1 MSATTTETGTAT
13 ATATTELIVGGMTC
27 AACVARVEKKLG
39 RVDGVSATVNLATG
53 RARVS
58 HPAGVTAAELM
69 AVVEG
74 AGFTAALPE
83 PEPGSEPEDGKDKD
97 ADAGATAGA
106 LTRLLVTALLSVPVL
121 VLSMAPG
128 LQFRNWQWL
137 CFVLATPVAV
147 WGAWPFHERALRG
160 LRHSAATMDTLVSLG
175 VLASY
180 SWSAYALFFGG
191 AGRPDMRMPFTLVP
205 SMAGGTAD
213 VYLEAVVGVPL
224 FVLIGRLLEARAR
237 HSTGSALRALA
248 SLAAK
253 DVLVRDADGTER
265 RVPIERLRVGD
276 RFVVRPGERV
286 ATDGV
291 VVAGSSALDL
301 SLVTGES
308 APVEAGPGS
317 SVVGGAVN
325 SGGLLEVR
333 AEAVGADTRLARIAK
348 LVEDAQAGKAKA
360 QRVADAVAGVFVPA
374 VLAVAVTVLGFW
386 LGAGASPQAAVTAAV
401 AVLVVAC
408 PCALGL
414 ATPTALLAATGRGA
428 GLGILVSGPQALEGL
443 RRVDTVVLDKTGTLT
458 TGSMAVTGVTARP
471 DGLGA
476 EAALRLAA
484 AVERGSEHPV
494 GRAVCAYAAAQGA
507 GADRAAGP
515 GGPEEPSSQP
525 GPAGTAGARRTA
537 DGLVSSAASGSSAIS
552 GSSAASGS
560 PVTPDAP
567 ALPGTPAL
575 PDAPTLPDV
584 TGFTATPGRGV
595 AGRVGERLVEVVRPD
610 AGPATAAPAGRKP
623 GKSGQKA
630 RTRKGQPVPSDGDR
644 LPQVLAEAVDA
655 AGRDGRTAV
664 VVRVDGTPEAVIV
677 LGDTVRSGS
686 YRAVDHLKRL
696 GLRPVLATGDSE
708 GAARAVAAELGIT
721 EVHARA
727 TPEDKAALVRELR
740 ARGRRVAVIG
750 DGVNDTAALAGAD
763 LGIAMGGGTDAAI
776 GAADVTLVREDMGAL
791 ADAVRLARRTSAT
804 VRTNLAWAFG
814 YNLVTLP
821 LAAVGLLS
829 PMVAAAAMSVSSV
842 LVVANSLRLRGWQ
855 PVPSRAAAGRGSR
868 RGPAAPGAHGSHA
881 SYGSHGRSAA
891 APASSR
897 GDA

>member
-1 MSATTTETGTAT
+1 MSTSTRTSTGTGAGSST

-58 HPAGVTAAELM
+58 HPAEVTAAELM

-83 PEPGSEPEDGKDKD
+83 PQPGPGSQGGKGGKGGKDGD
-97 ADAGATAGA
+97 AEAATGA
-106 LTRLLVTALLSVPVL
+106 LTRLLITALLSVPVL

-253 DVLVRDADGTER
+253 DVLVRGADGTER
-265 RVPIERLRVGD
+265 RVPIEELRVGD

-348 LVEDAQAGKAKA
+348 LVEEAQAGKAKA

-458 TGSMAVTGVTARP
+458 TGSMTVTDVTARP

-494 GRAVCAYAAAQGA
+494 GRAVCAYAAGRET
-507 GADRAAGP
+507 GADGV
-515 GGPEEPSSQP
+515 
-525 GPAGTAGARRTA
+525 TA
-537 DGLVSSAASGSSAIS
+537 D
-552 GSSAASGS
+552 
-560 PVTPDAP
+560 TPD
-567 ALPGTPAL
+567 LPV
-575 PDAPTLPDV
+575 LPDV
-584 TGFTATPGRGV
+584 TGFDATPGRGV

-610 AGPATAAPAGRKP
+610 ASPAAQASAAQAPAARKS
-623 GKSGQKA
+623 KKNEQKG
-630 RTRKGQPVPSDGDR
+630 RKGQAVPSGDR
-644 LPQVLAEAVDA
+644 LPQVLADAVEA

-740 ARGRRVAVIG
+740 EQGRRVAVIG

-804 VRTNLAWAFG
+804 VRANLAWAFG

-855 PVPSRAAAGRGSR
+855 PVPSRAAAGRGPR
-868 RGPAAPGAHGSHA
+868 RGGAAPGSHGSH
-881 SYGSHGRSAA
+881 GSHGRRTAA
-891 APASSR
+891 ALASR

>member
-1 MSATTTETGTAT
+1 
-13 ATATTELIVGGMTC
+13 MTC

-58 HPAGVTAAELM
+58 HPAEVTAAELM

-83 PEPGSEPEDGKDKD
+83 PQPGPGSQGGKGGKGGKDGD
-97 ADAGATAGA
+97 AEAATGA
-106 LTRLLVTALLSVPVL
+106 LTRLLITALLSVPVL

-253 DVLVRDADGTER
+253 DVLVRGADGTER
-265 RVPIERLRVGD
+265 RVPIEELRVGD

-348 LVEDAQAGKAKA
+348 LVEEAQAGKAKA

-458 TGSMAVTGVTARP
+458 TGSMTVTDVTARP

-494 GRAVCAYAAAQGA
+494 GRAVCAYAAGRET
-507 GADRAAGP
+507 GADGV
-515 GGPEEPSSQP
+515 
-525 GPAGTAGARRTA
+525 TA
-537 DGLVSSAASGSSAIS
+537 D
-552 GSSAASGS
+552 
-560 PVTPDAP
+560 TPD
-567 ALPGTPAL
+567 LPV
-575 PDAPTLPDV
+575 LPDV
-584 TGFTATPGRGV
+584 TGFDATPGRGV

-610 AGPATAAPAGRKP
+610 ASPAAQASAAQAPAARKS
-623 GKSGQKA
+623 KKNEQKG
-630 RTRKGQPVPSDGDR
+630 RKGQAVPSGDR
-644 LPQVLAEAVDA
+644 LPQVLADAVEA

-740 ARGRRVAVIG
+740 EQGRRVAVIG

-804 VRTNLAWAFG
+804 VRANLAWAFG

-855 PVPSRAAAGRGSR
+855 PVPSRAAAGRGPR
-868 RGPAAPGAHGSHA
+868 RGGGAAPGSH
-881 SYGSHGRSAA
+881 GSHGRRTAA
-891 APASSR
+891 ALASR

>member
-1 MSATTTETGTAT
+1 MSTASAVAPAATE
-13 ATATTELIVGGMTC
+13 IVVGGMTC

-39 RVDGVSATVNLATG
+39 RLDGVTATVNLATG

-74 AGFTAALPE
+74 AGFTASLPE
-83 PEPGSEPEDGKDKD
+83 PEVREEPDG
-97 ADAGATAGA
+97 AAAATA
-106 LTRLLVTALLSVPVL
+106 LTRLIVTALLSVPVL

-137 CFVLATPVAV
+137 CFALATPVAV
-147 WGAWPFHERALRG
+147 WGAWPFHEKALRG
-160 LRHSAATMDTLVSLG
+160 LRHSTATMDTLVSLG

-180 SWSAYALFFGG
+180 AWSAYALFLGG
-191 AGRPDMRMPFTLVP
+191 AGDPDMRMPFTLLP
-205 SMAGGTAD
+205 SMGGGTAD

-224 FVLIGRLLEARAR
+224 FVLVGRLLEARAR

-253 DVLVRDADGTER
+253 DVVVRDADGTER
-265 RVPIERLRVGD
+265 RVPIGELRVGD

-286 ATDGV
+286 ATDGL
-291 VVAGSSALDL
+291 VVAGGSALDL

-317 SVVGGAVN
+317 AVVGGAVN

-333 AEAVGADTRLARIAK
+333 AEAVGADTQLARIAR
-348 LVEDAQAGKAKA
+348 LVEDAQAGKARV

-386 LGAGASPQAAVTAAV
+386 LGAGAPPQAAVTAAV

-458 TGSMAVTGVTARP
+458 TGSMAVTGVTARA
-471 DGLGA
+471 DGLGPD
-476 EAALRLAA
+476 EALRLAA

-494 GRAVCAYAAAQGA
+494 GRAVCAY
-507 GADRAAGP
+507 
-515 GGPEEPSSQP
+515 
-525 GPAGTAGARRTA
+525 
-537 DGLVSSAASGSSAIS
+537 V
-552 GSSAASGS
+552 
-560 PVTPDAP
+560 PDAE
-567 ALPGTPAL
+567 ALPE
-575 PDAPTLPDV
+575 V
-584 TGFTATPGRGV
+584 TGFAATPGRGV
-595 AGRVGERLVEVVRPD
+595 SGRVGGQLVEVVRPEEAAASRKK
-610 AGPATAAPAGRKP
+610 AGKNGLPEALATAVRE
-623 GKSGQKA
+623 
-630 RTRKGQPVPSDGDR
+630 
-644 LPQVLAEAVDA
+644 AE
-655 AGRDGRTAV
+655 RDGRTV
-664 VVRVDGTPEAVIV
+664 VLVRVDGTPEAVV
-677 LGDTVRSGS
+677 ALGDSVRSGS

-708 GAARAVAAELGIT
+708 GAARAVAEELGIT

-740 ARGRRVAVIG
+740 AQGRRVAVIG

-763 LGIAMGGGTDAAI
+763 LGIAMGSGTDAAI

-804 VRTNLAWAFG
+804 VRANLAWAFG
-814 YNLVTLP
+814 YNLVTVP

-829 PMVAAAAMSVSSV
+829 PMFAAAAMSVSSV

-855 PVPSRAAAGRGSR
+855 PAPARSAGRSR
-868 RGPAAPGAHGSHA
+868 THSPA
-881 SYGSHGRSAA
+881 RRR
-891 APASSR
+891 PAFENTAVQTR

>member
-1 MSATTTETGTAT
+1 MSTASAVAPAATE
-13 ATATTELIVGGMTC
+13 IVVGGMTC

-39 RVDGVSATVNLATG
+39 RLDGVTATVNLATG

-74 AGFTAALPE
+74 AGFTASLPE
-83 PEPGSEPEDGKDKD
+83 PEVREEPDG
-97 ADAGATAGA
+97 AAAATA
-106 LTRLLVTALLSVPVL
+106 LTRLIVTALLSVPVL

-137 CFVLATPVAV
+137 CFALATPVAV
-147 WGAWPFHERALRG
+147 WGAWPFHEKALRG
-160 LRHSAATMDTLVSLG
+160 LRHSTATMDTLVSLG

-180 SWSAYALFFGG
+180 AWSAYALFLGG
-191 AGRPDMRMPFTLVP
+191 AGDPDMRMPFTLLP
-205 SMAGGTAD
+205 SMGGGTAD

-224 FVLIGRLLEARAR
+224 FVLVGRLLEARAR

-253 DVLVRDADGTER
+253 DVVVRDADGTER
-265 RVPIERLRVGD
+265 RVPIGELRVGD

-291 VVAGSSALDL
+291 VVAGGSALDL

-317 SVVGGAVN
+317 AVVGGAVN

-333 AEAVGADTRLARIAK
+333 AEAVGADTQLARIAR
-348 LVEDAQAGKAKA
+348 LVEDAQAGKARV

-386 LGAGASPQAAVTAAV
+386 LGAGAPPQAAVTAAV

-458 TGSMAVTGVTARP
+458 AGSMAVTGVTARA
-471 DGLGA
+471 DGLGPD
-476 EAALRLAA
+476 EALRLAA

-494 GRAVCAYAAAQGA
+494 GRAVCAY
-507 GADRAAGP
+507 
-515 GGPEEPSSQP
+515 
-525 GPAGTAGARRTA
+525 
-537 DGLVSSAASGSSAIS
+537 V
-552 GSSAASGS
+552 
-560 PVTPDAP
+560 PDAE
-567 ALPGTPAL
+567 ALPE
-575 PDAPTLPDV
+575 V
-584 TGFTATPGRGV
+584 TGFAATPGRGV
-595 AGRVGERLVEVVRPD
+595 SGRVGGRLVEVVRPEEAAASRKK
-610 AGPATAAPAGRKP
+610 AGKNGLPEALATAVRE
-623 GKSGQKA
+623 
-630 RTRKGQPVPSDGDR
+630 
-644 LPQVLAEAVDA
+644 AE
-655 AGRDGRTAV
+655 RDGRTV
-664 VVRVDGTPEAVIV
+664 VLVRVDGTPEAVV
-677 LGDTVRSGS
+677 ALGDSVRSGS

-708 GAARAVAAELGIT
+708 GAARAVAEELGIT

-740 ARGRRVAVIG
+740 AQGRRVAVIG

-763 LGIAMGGGTDAAI
+763 LGIAMGSGTDAAI

-804 VRTNLAWAFG
+804 VRANLAWAFG
-814 YNLVTLP
+814 YNLVTVP

-829 PMVAAAAMSVSSV
+829 PMFAAAAMSVSSV

-855 PVPSRAAAGRGSR
+855 PAPARSAGRSR
-868 RGPAAPGAHGSHA
+868 THSPA
-881 SYGSHGRSAA
+881 RRR
-891 APASSR
+891 PAFENTAVQTR

>member
-1 MSATTTETGTAT
+1 MTTSTGGTGGA
-13 ATATTELIVGGMTC
+13 AVADAATTELIVGGMTC
-27 AACVARVEKKLG
+27 AACVNRVEKKLG
-39 RVDGVSATVNLATG
+39 RLDGVSASVNLATG

-58 HPAGVTAAELM
+58 HPAAVTAAELM

-83 PEPGSEPEDGKDKD
+83 PPAAAKPEAGTAGPAEP
-97 ADAGATAGA
+97 GA

-137 CFVLATPVAV
+137 CFALATPVAV
-147 WGAWPFHERALRG
+147 WGAWPFHAKALRG
-160 LRHSAATMDTLVSLG
+160 LRHAAATMDTLVSLG

-180 SWSAYALFFGG
+180 SWSAYALFLGG
-191 AGRPDMRMPFTLVP
+191 AGDPGMRMPFTLVP
-205 SMAGGTAD
+205 AMSAMSGGTAD

-224 FVLIGRLLEARAR
+224 FVLIGRSLEARAR

-253 DVLVRDADGTER
+253 DVVVRRDGAEH

-276 RFVVRPGERV
+276 HFVVRPGERV
-286 ATDGV
+286 ATDGT
-291 VVAGSSALDL
+291 VVAGSSALDM

-308 APVEAGPGS
+308 APVETGPGS
-317 SVVGGAVN
+317 AVVGGAVN

-374 VLAVAVTVLGFW
+374 VLTVAVTVLGFW
-386 LGAGASPQAAVTAAV
+386 LGAGATPQAAVTAAV

-428 GLGILVSGPQALEGL
+428 GLGILVKGPQALEGL

-458 TGSMAVTGVTARP
+458 TGSMTVTGVTARTGGP
-471 DGLGA
+471 GA
-476 EAALRLAA
+476 DEALRLAA

-494 GRAVCAYAAAQGA
+494 GRAVLAYA
-507 GADRAAGP
+507 
-515 GGPEEPSSQP
+515 EE
-525 GPAGTAGARRTA
+525 AGTG
-537 DGLVSSAASGSSAIS
+537 DL
-552 GSSAASGS
+552 
-560 PVTPDAP
+560 PEVTDF
-567 ALPGTPAL
+567 
-575 PDAPTLPDV
+575 V
-584 TGFTATPGRGV
+584 ATPGKGV
-595 AGRVGERLVEVVRPD
+595 AGRVGDRLVEVVRPE
-610 AGPATAAPAGRKP
+610 GRPAPAKGH
-623 GKSGQKA
+623 
-630 RTRKGQPVPSDGDR
+630 RKGKRPVGQRPRPGG
-644 LPQVLAEAVDA
+644 LPAGLDDAVRDAE
-655 AGRDGRTAV
+655 RDGRTAV
-664 VVRVDGTPEAVIV
+664 VVRVAGVPEAVIT
-677 LGDTVRSGS
+677 LGDTVRPGS

-696 GLRPVLATGDSE
+696 GLRPVLATGDGE
-708 GAARAVAAELGIT
+708 GAARAVAAELGIE

-727 TPEDKAALVRELR
+727 TPEDKAELVRELR
-740 ARGRRVAVIG
+740 AAGRRVAVIG

-791 ADAVRLARRTSAT
+791 ADAVRLARRTSGT
-804 VRTNLAWAFG
+804 VRANLAWAFG

-855 PVPSRAAAGRGSR
+855 PRRSGLGGTGGGRRPGAPGRATAPAQR
-868 RGPAAPGAHGSHA
+868 RGEEGTGRPARPVRLPATGGAVKTDDDT
-881 SYGSHGRSAA
+881 
-891 APASSR
+891 R

>member
-1 MSATTTETGTAT
+1 MKTDTAAGTAPGT
-13 ATATTELIVGGMTC
+13 GSAATSAEATSELIVGGMTC

-39 RVDGVSATVNLATG
+39 RLDGVSATVNLATG

-58 HPAGVTAAELM
+58 HPAEVTPAELM

-83 PEPGSEPEDGKDKD
+83 PAPAPGSGGDKAGKEGKEGE
-97 ADAGATAGA
+97 AATGA
-106 LTRLLVTALLSVPVL
+106 LTRLLITAVLSVPVL

-175 VLASY
+175 VIASY

-205 SMAGGTAD
+205 SMTVGTAD

-253 DVLVRDADGTER
+253 DVLVRAADGTER
-265 RVPIERLRVGD
+265 RVPIEQLRVGD

-291 VVAGSSALDL
+291 IVAGSSALDL

-308 APVEAGPGS
+308 APVEAGPGT

-348 LVEDAQAGKAKA
+348 LVEEAQAGKAKA

-386 LGAGASPQAAVTAAV
+386 LGAGASTQAAVTAAV

-458 TGSMAVTGVTARP
+458 TGSMTVTGVTARP
-471 DGLGA
+471 DGIGEA
-476 EAALRLAA
+476 AALRLAA
-484 AVERGSEHPV
+484 AAEQGSEHPV
-494 GRAVCAYAAAQGA
+494 GRAVCAYVQGA
-507 GADRAAGP
+507 
-515 GGPEEPSSQP
+515 
-525 GPAGTAGARRTA
+525 AGTAGPGVAESGVPRA
-537 DGLVSSAASGSSAIS
+537 SAASAAV
-552 GSSAASGS
+552 SAAASEPAASAAAETPRSKAAGAGA
-560 PVTPDAP
+560 PAAEAPEAPDAADP
-567 ALPGTPAL
+567 APRLPE
-575 PDAPTLPDV
+575 V
-584 TGFTATPGRGV
+584 TDFTATPGKGV
-595 AGRVGERLVEVVRPD
+595 AGRVEGRLVEVVRPD
-610 AGPATAAPAGRKP
+610 TVAGRPQRAGRAPRTKGHTTAAAAP
-623 GKSGQKA
+623 
-630 RTRKGQPVPSDGDR
+630 
-644 LPQVLAEAVDA
+644 LPEALASAVRDA
-655 AGRDGRTAV
+655 ERDGRTAV
-664 VVRVDGTPEAVIV
+664 LVRVDGTPEAVIV

-708 GAARAVAAELGIT
+708 GAAHAVAAELGIT

-727 TPEDKAALVRELR
+727 TPEEKAELVRELR
-740 ARGRRVAVIG
+740 AQGRRVAVIG

-804 VRTNLAWAFG
+804 VRANLAWAFG

-855 PVPSRAAAGRGSR
+855 PVPSRASAGRR
-868 RGPAAPGAHGSHA
+868 P
-881 SYGSHGRSAA
+881 HGRSASSVSTGRRPGA
-891 APASSR
+891 ALAPR

>member
-1 MSATTTETGTAT
+1 MSTASPVAPAATE
-13 ATATTELIVGGMTC
+13 IVVGGMTC

-39 RVDGVSATVNLATG
+39 RLDGVTATVNLATG

-74 AGFTAALPE
+74 AGFTASLPE
-83 PEPGSEPEDGKDKD
+83 PEVPEAPADG
-97 ADAGATAGA
+97 AAAASA
-106 LTRLLVTALLSVPVL
+106 MTRLVVTAVLSVPVL

-137 CFVLATPVAV
+137 CFALATPVAV
-147 WGAWPFHERALRG
+147 WGAWPFHEKALRG
-160 LRHSAATMDTLVSLG
+160 LRHSTATMDTLVSLG

-180 SWSAYALFFGG
+180 AWSAYALFLGG
-191 AGRPDMRMPFTLVP
+191 AGDPDMRMPFTLVP
-205 SMAGGTAD
+205 SMGGGTAD

-224 FVLIGRLLEARAR
+224 FVLVGRLLEARAR

-253 DVLVRDADGTER
+253 DVVVRDADGTER
-265 RVPIERLRVGD
+265 RVPIGELRVGD

-286 ATDGV
+286 ATDGT

-308 APVEAGPGS
+308 APVEAGPGAA
-317 SVVGGAVN
+317 VVGGAVN

-333 AEAVGADTRLARIAK
+333 AEAVGADTQLARIAR
-348 LVEDAQAGKAKA
+348 LVEDAQAGKARV

-386 LGAGASPQAAVTAAV
+386 LGAGAPPQSAVTAAV

-458 TGSMAVTGVTARP
+458 TGSMTVTGVTARA
-471 DGLGA
+471 DGLGSD
-476 EAALRLAA
+476 EALRLAA

-494 GRAVCAYAAAQGA
+494 GRAVCAYVPDAAAL
-507 GADRAAGP
+507 
-515 GGPEEPSSQP
+515 PE
-525 GPAGTAGARRTA
+525 
-537 DGLVSSAASGSSAIS
+537 
-552 GSSAASGS
+552 
-560 PVTPDAP
+560 
-567 ALPGTPAL
+567 
-575 PDAPTLPDV
+575 V
-584 TGFTATPGRGV
+584 TGFAATPGRGV
-595 AGRVGERLVEVVRPD
+595 SGRVGGRLVEVVRPED
-610 AGPATAAPAGRKP
+610 TAPSRKKPRKSGLPESLATAAR
-623 GKSGQKA
+623 
-630 RTRKGQPVPSDGDR
+630 D
-644 LPQVLAEAVDA
+644 AE
-655 AGRDGRTAV
+655 RDGRTV
-664 VVRVDGTPEAVIV
+664 VLVRVDGTPEAVIA
-677 LGDTVRSGS
+677 LGDSVRSGS

-708 GAARAVAAELGIT
+708 GAARAVAEELGIT

-763 LGIAMGGGTDAAI
+763 LGIAMGSGTDAAI

-804 VRTNLAWAFG
+804 VRANLAWAFG
-814 YNLVTLP
+814 YNLVTVP

-829 PMVAAAAMSVSSV
+829 PMLAAAAMSVSSV

-855 PVPSRAAAGRGSR
+855 PAPARAAGRDRTHSPAR
-868 RGPAAPGAHGSHA
+868 RRPATGNTGPVTGNTTVQT
-881 SYGSHGRSAA
+881 
-891 APASSR
+891 R

>member
-1 MSATTTETGTAT
+1 
-13 ATATTELIVGGMTC
+13 MTC

-58 HPAGVTAAELM
+58 HPAEVTAAELM

-83 PEPGSEPEDGKDKD
+83 PQPGPGSQGGKDGKGGKD
-97 ADAGATAGA
+97 GDAEAATGA
-106 LTRLLVTALLSVPVL
+106 LTRLLITALLSVPVL

-253 DVLVRDADGTER
+253 DVLVRGADGTER
-265 RVPIERLRVGD
+265 RVPIEELRVGD

-348 LVEDAQAGKAKA
+348 LVEEAQAGKAKA

-458 TGSMAVTGVTARP
+458 TGSMTVTDVTARP

-494 GRAVCAYAAAQGA
+494 GRAVCAYAAGRET
-507 GADRAAGP
+507 GADGV
-515 GGPEEPSSQP
+515 
-525 GPAGTAGARRTA
+525 TA
-537 DGLVSSAASGSSAIS
+537 D
-552 GSSAASGS
+552 
-560 PVTPDAP
+560 TPD
-567 ALPGTPAL
+567 LPV
-575 PDAPTLPDV
+575 LPDV
-584 TGFTATPGRGV
+584 TGFDATPGRGV

-610 AGPATAAPAGRKP
+610 ASPAAQASAAQAPAARKS
-623 GKSGQKA
+623 KKNEQKG
-630 RTRKGQPVPSDGDR
+630 RKGQAVPSGDR
-644 LPQVLAEAVDA
+644 LPQVLADAVEA

-740 ARGRRVAVIG
+740 EQGRRVAVIG

-804 VRTNLAWAFG
+804 VRANLAWAFG

-855 PVPSRAAAGRGSR
+855 PVPSRAAAGRGPR
-868 RGPAAPGAHGSHA
+868 RGGAAPGSHGSH
-881 SYGSHGRSAA
+881 GSHGRRTAA
-891 APASSR
+891 ALASR